1 MHFFTSSLLE
11 YFLSHTC
18 IDKAS
23 LLNHPSFPELTVWSK
38 CLGPHPLKTAYAE
51 ILLPRDDGIRRW
63 GGWKVSQT

>member
-23 LLNHPSFPELTVWSK
+23 LLNHSSFPELTVWSK
-38 CLGPHPLKTAYAE
+38 YLGPHPLKLHMLKSSFPE
-51 ILLPRDDGIRRW
+51 MMVSGDG
-63 GGWKVSQT
+63 GG